1 MVGSHPDYYLSDGT
15 AIDIEEILS
24 KIYYK
29 NPASLSRLY
38 ELGGVLLEE

>member
-1 MVGSHPDYYLSDGT
+1 MANYPDYYLPDGT

-29 NPASLSRLY
+29 YPASLSILD
-38 ELGGVLLEE
+38 ELIEVLLEE